1 MSLIITALILVVAIP
16 SIAIDIL
23 LPALPEIATFFEAD
37 VPQVQ
42 FLLSSYTF
50 IISTFAIL
58 YGPLI
63 DRFGRKKMAL
73 VGLSIFSIGSL
84 MLFIATSINVLYI
97 ARIIQAIGGAFATP
111 FASAY
116 ANDLFSKK
124 QARAVNLK
132 VAMGFGIAPIIGPLI
147 GVVSIYLF
155 GWKGPFLIM
164 FIFSII
170 TLLLIKIFLVE
181 TLKTPIPINLSNLIQ
196 NGSSYFRN
204 KLFILYGIILAL
216 VFTNI
221 FSFISFSPFIIINEL
236 GSDKFTYSIIFGLI
250 AFQIILSAIW
260 ANRIISKHGIH
271 RFFQN
276 TILML
281 CLLILFIFVVSMV
294 GYNVYNFSAIQL
306 ILTFITGCYFS
317 VARTS
322 AIAEFPESAGFASSI
337 FTLISIGIPTILVS
351 LISLIY
357 QDINTYI
364 SVLLI
369 CLILL
374 IITIYTILKIETD

>member
-1 MSLIITALILVVAIP
+1 MSIIITTLIFVVTIP
-16 SIAIDIL
+16 SVAIDIL
-23 LPALPEIATFFEAD
+23 LPALPEMATFFEAD
-37 VPQVQ
+37 IPQLQ

-84 MLFIATSINVLYI
+84 MLFIATSINGLYI

-111 FASAY
+111 FASSY
-116 ANDLFSKK
+116 VNDLFSKK
-124 QARAVNLK
+124 QAREVNLK

-147 GVVSIYLF
+147 GVASIYLF

-170 TLLLIKIFLVE
+170 SLLLVKFSLVE

-204 KLFILYGIILAL
+204 KLFILYGVILAL
-216 VFTNI
+216 VFTSI

-260 ANRIISKHGIH
+260 ANTIISRHGIH

-276 TILML
+276 TIIML
-281 CLLILFIFVVSMV
+281 CLLILFIFVVSMI

-317 VARTS
+317 LARTS

-374 IITIYTILKIETD
+374 IITIYTILKTETD

>member
-1 MSLIITALILVVAIP
+1 MSIIITTLIFVVTIP
-16 SIAIDIL
+16 SVAIDIL
-23 LPALPEIATFFEAD
+23 LPALPEMATFFEAD
-37 VPQVQ
+37 IPQLQ

-84 MLFIATSINVLYI
+84 MLFIATSINGLYI
-97 ARIIQAIGGAFATP
+97 ARIIQAIGGAFTTP
-111 FASAY
+111 FASSY
-116 ANDLFSKK
+116 VNDLFSKK
-124 QARAVNLK
+124 QAREINLK

-147 GVVSIYLF
+147 GVASIYLF

-170 TLLLIKIFLVE
+170 TLLLVKFSLVE

-204 KLFILYGIILAL
+204 KLFILYGVILAL
-216 VFTNI
+216 VFTSI

-260 ANRIISKHGIH
+260 ANTIISRHGIH

-276 TILML
+276 TIIML
-281 CLLILFIFVVSMV
+281 CLLILFIFVVSMI

-317 VARTS
+317 LARTS

>member
-1 MSLIITALILVVAIP
+1 MSIIITTLIFVVTIP
-16 SIAIDIL
+16 SVAIDIL
-23 LPALPEIATFFEAD
+23 LPALPEMATFFEAD
-37 VPQVQ
+37 IPQLQ

-84 MLFIATSINVLYI
+84 MLFIATSINGLYI
-97 ARIIQAIGGAFATP
+97 ARIIQAIGGAFTTP
-111 FASAY
+111 FASSY
-116 ANDLFSKK
+116 VNDLFSKK
-124 QARAVNLK
+124 QAREVNLK

-147 GVVSIYLF
+147 GVASIYLF

-170 TLLLIKIFLVE
+170 ALLLVKFSLVE

-204 KLFILYGIILAL
+204 KLFILYGVILAL
-216 VFTNI
+216 VFTSI

-260 ANRIISKHGIH
+260 ANTIISRHGIH
-271 RFFQN
+271 RFFSKHDYYVMSFN
-276 TILML
+276 I
-281 CLLILFIFVVSMV
+281 
-294 GYNVYNFSAIQL
+294 
-306 ILTFITGCYFS
+306 
-317 VARTS
+317 
-322 AIAEFPESAGFASSI
+322 
-337 FTLISIGIPTILVS
+337 
-351 LISLIY
+351 IY
-357 QDINTYI
+357 
-364 SVLLI
+364 I
-369 CLILL
+369 CCKYDRI
-374 IITIYTILKIETD
+374 

>member
-1 MSLIITALILVVAIP
+1 MSLIITTLILVVAIP

-37 VPQVQ
+37 IPQVQ

-84 MLFIATSINVLYI
+84 MLFITTNINGLYI
-97 ARIIQAIGGAFATP
+97 GRIIQAIGGAFATP

-124 QARAVNLK
+124 QAREVNLK
-132 VAMGFGIAPIIGPLI
+132 IAMGFGIAPIIGPLI
-147 GVVSIYLF
+147 GVISIYLF

-170 TLLLIKIFLVE
+170 TLLLVKFLLVE
-181 TLKTPIPINLSNLIQ
+181 TLKNPIPINLSNLIQ
-196 NGSSYFRN
+196 NGLSYFRN

-236 GSDKFTYSIIFGLI
+236 ESDKFTYSIIFGLI

-260 ANRIISKHGIH
+260 ANRIINKYGIH

-281 CLLILFIFVVSMV
+281 CLLILFIFVVNIV

-306 ILTFITGCYFS
+306 ILTFITGSYFS

-337 FTLISIGIPTILVS
+337 FSLISIGIPTIFVS

-374 IITIYTILKIETD
+374 IITIYAILKIETD

>member
-37 VPQVQ
+37 IPQVQ

-84 MLFIATSINVLYI
+84 MLFIATSINVLYM

-116 ANDLFSKK
+116 VNDLFSKK

-132 VAMGFGIAPIIGPLI
+132 IAMGFGIAPIIGPLI
-147 GVVSIYLF
+147 GVASIYLF

-181 TLKTPIPINLSNLIQ
+181 TLKNPIPINLSNLIQ
-196 NGSSYFRN
+196 NGLSYFRN

-271 RFFQN
+271 RFLQN

-281 CLLILFIFVVSMV
+281 CFLILFIFVVSMV

-317 VARTS
+317 VSRTS

-364 SVLLI
+364 SLL
-369 CLILL
+369 
-374 IITIYTILKIETD
+374 

>member
-1 MSLIITALILVVAIP
+1 MSIIITTLIFVVTIP
-16 SIAIDIL
+16 SVAIDIL
-23 LPALPEIATFFEAD
+23 LPALPEMATFFEAD
-37 VPQVQ
+37 IPQLQ

-84 MLFIATSINVLYI
+84 MLFIATSINGLYI
-97 ARIIQAIGGAFATP
+97 ARIIQAIGGAFTTP
-111 FASAY
+111 FASSY
-116 ANDLFSKK
+116 VNDLFSKK
-124 QARAVNLK
+124 QAREVNLK

-147 GVVSIYLF
+147 GVASIYLF

-170 TLLLIKIFLVE
+170 TLLLVKFSLVE

-204 KLFILYGIILAL
+204 KLFILYGVILAL
-216 VFTNI
+216 VFTSI

-260 ANRIISKHGIH
+260 ANTIISRHGIH

-276 TILML
+276 TIIML
-281 CLLILFIFVVSMV
+281 CLLILFIFVVSMI

-317 VARTS
+317 LARTS

>member
-1 MSLIITALILVVAIP
+1 MSIIITTLIFVVTIP
-16 SIAIDIL
+16 SVAIDIL
-23 LPALPEIATFFEAD
+23 LPALPEMATFFEAD
-37 VPQVQ
+37 IPQLQ

-84 MLFIATSINVLYI
+84 MLFIATSINGLYI
-97 ARIIQAIGGAFATP
+97 ARIIQAIGGAFSTP
-111 FASAY
+111 FASSY
-116 ANDLFSKK
+116 VNDLFSKK
-124 QARAVNLK
+124 QAREVNLK

-147 GVVSIYLF
+147 GVASIYLF

-170 TLLLIKIFLVE
+170 TLLLVKFSLVE

-204 KLFILYGIILAL
+204 KLFILYGVILAL
-216 VFTNI
+216 VFTSI

-260 ANRIISKHGIH
+260 ANIIISRHGIH

-276 TILML
+276 TIIML
-281 CLLILFIFVVSMV
+281 CLLILFIFVVSMI

-317 VARTS
+317 LARTS

-351 LISLIY
+351 FISLIY

-374 IITIYTILKIETD
+374 IITIYTILKTETD

>member
-1 MSLIITALILVVAIP
+1 MSIIITTLIFVVAIP
-16 SIAIDIL
+16 SVAIDIL
-23 LPALPEIATFFEAD
+23 LPALPEMATFFEAD
-37 VPQVQ
+37 IPQLQ

-84 MLFIATSINVLYI
+84 MLFIATSINGLYI
-97 ARIIQAIGGAFATP
+97 ARIIQAIGGAFSTP
-111 FASAY
+111 FASSY
-116 ANDLFSKK
+116 VNDLFSKK
-124 QARAVNLK
+124 QAREVNLK

-147 GVVSIYLF
+147 GVASIYLF

-170 TLLLIKIFLVE
+170 TLLLVKFSLVE

-204 KLFILYGIILAL
+204 KLFILYGVILAL
-216 VFTNI
+216 VFTSI

-260 ANRIISKHGIH
+260 ANIIISRHGIH

-276 TILML
+276 TIIML
-281 CLLILFIFVVSMV
+281 CLLILFIFVVSMI

-317 VARTS
+317 LARTS

-364 SVLLI
+364 SALLI

-374 IITIYTILKIETD
+374 IITIYTILKTETD

>member
-1 MSLIITALILVVAIP
+1 MSIIITTLIFVVTIP
-16 SIAIDIL
+16 SVAIDIL

-37 VPQVQ
+37 IPQVQ

-50 IISTFAIL
+50 IVSTFAIL

-84 MLFIATSINVLYI
+84 MLFIATSINSLYI
-97 ARIIQAIGGAFATP
+97 ARIIQAIGGAFTTP
-111 FASAY
+111 FAISY
-116 ANDLFSKK
+116 VNDLFSKK
-124 QARAVNLK
+124 QAREVNLK

-147 GVVSIYLF
+147 GVASIYLF

-170 TLLLIKIFLVE
+170 TLLLVKFFLVE
-181 TLKTPIPINLSNLIQ
+181 TLKKPIPINLSNLIQ
-196 NGSSYFRN
+196 NGLSYFRN

-216 VFTNI
+216 VFTSI

-260 ANRIISKHGIH
+260 ANTIISRHGIH

-276 TILML
+276 TIIML

-317 VARTS
+317 LARTS

>member
-37 VPQVQ
+37 IPQVQ

-84 MLFIATSINVLYI
+84 MLFIATSINVLYM

-116 ANDLFSKK
+116 VNDLFSKK

-132 VAMGFGIAPIIGPLI
+132 IAMGFGIAPIIGPLI
-147 GVVSIYLF
+147 GVASIYLF

-181 TLKTPIPINLSNLIQ
+181 TLKNPIPINLSNLIQ
-196 NGSSYFRN
+196 NGLSYFRN

-271 RFFQN
+271 RFLQN

-281 CLLILFIFVVSMV
+281 CFLILFIFVVSMV

-317 VARTS
+317 VSRTS

-364 SVLLI
+364 SLLLI

-374 IITIYTILKIETD
+374 IITIYAILKIETD